1 MILVLMGVSGSGKT
15 TVGHE
20 LSARLDWPYLDADD
34 FHPPENVEKMRA
46 GTPLSDEDRWP
57 WLDALNAQLRDFDA
71 RGQSVILGCSALKA
85 VYRSRLALGCREV
98 RWVHL
103 TGSFELIES
112 RLNARTGH
120 YMPAALLRSQFA
132 TLEAPQDAITVGIDA
147 TPAQIV
153 AQIIEQV

>member
-1 MILVLMGVSGSGKT
+1 MILILMGVAGSGKT

-34 FHPPENVEKMRA
+34 FHPPENVEKMRT

-85 VYRSRLALGCREV
+85 VYRTRLAQGCSDV
-98 RWVHL
+98 HWVHL
-103 TGSFELIES
+103 YGSFELIES

-120 YMPAALLRSQFA
+120 YMPASLLRSQFA
-132 TLEAPQDAITVGIDA
+132 TLEAPDAAITIDIDA
-147 TPAQIV
+147 TPAQIASRIV
-153 AQIIEQV
+153 EQL

>member
-1 MILVLMGVSGSGKT
+1 MILILMGVSGSGKT

-71 RGQSVILGCSALKA
+71 RGQSAILGCSALKA
-85 VYRSRLALGCREV
+85 VYRARLAQGCSDV
-98 RWVHL
+98 HWVHL
-103 TGSFELIES
+103 AGSFELIEA
-112 RLNARTGH
+112 RLRTRKGH
-120 YMPAALLRSQFA
+120 YMPASLLRSQFA
-132 TLEAPQDAITVGIDA
+132 TLEAPEEAITVDIDA
-147 TPAQIV
+147 TPAQI
-153 AQIIEQV
+153 ASQIVEQL

>member
-1 MILVLMGVSGSGKT
+1 MILILMGVSGSGKT

-71 RGQSVILGCSALKA
+71 RSQSAILGCSALKA
-85 VYRSRLALGCREV
+85 VYRARLAHDCGEV
-98 RWVHL
+98 HWVHL
-103 TGSFELIES
+103 AGAFELIEA
-112 RLNARTGH
+112 RLRARKGH
-120 YMPAALLRSQFA
+120 YMPASLLRSQFA
-132 TLEAPQDAITVGIDA
+132 TLEAPEEAITVDIDA
-147 TPAQIV
+147 TPAQI
-153 AQIIEQV
+153 ASRILDQI